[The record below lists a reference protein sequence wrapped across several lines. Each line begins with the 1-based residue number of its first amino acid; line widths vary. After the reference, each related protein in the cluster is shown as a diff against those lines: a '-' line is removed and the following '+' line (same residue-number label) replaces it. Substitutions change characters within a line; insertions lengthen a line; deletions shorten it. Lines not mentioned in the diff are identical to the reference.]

1 MTQMAILLH
10 LGNYTHARHLWRRYK
25 SFCTSS
31 NDEWKGLKQLWN
43 VGQAMMDLNYEHVYQ
58 LLLQQQSSIPWK
70 DELCWSYRN
79 QMISLFQQTHDTIS
93 VKDCQIRLGFH
104 TLQEQEKMNQW
115 LQQQHDWEYNTMT
128 QHWIPALPQNNTTFN
143 TTTTTNDDD
152 DDDASSSSK
161 IHTLSKIVNFLEQK
175 QLNV

>member
-25 SFCTSS
+25 SFCTS
-31 NDEWKGLKQLWN
+31 DEWDGLKELWN
-43 VGQAMMDLNYEHVYQ
+43 VGQAMMDLNFGQVYQ
-58 LLLQQQSSIPWK
+58 YLSSSSSSSIPWK

-115 LQQQHDWEYNTMT
+115 LQQQHDWEYNTIT
-128 QHWIPALPQNNTTFN
+128 KHWIPALPQN
-143 TTTTTNDDD
+143 TTTITNA
-152 DDDASSSSK
+152 DDASSSSK